1 MTDLSKYEGH
11 TLGPW
16 EVVWGSP
23 DGGWGSPDGGWY
35 IESQFNGTIVCDVP
49 PSADAGDNGSPD
61 ARAIAG
67 LPDILAYAREL
78 EARNAELVEALEEA
92 LVWLP
97 GVRKNLRERSD
108 WPKVIPAIRAA
119 LSRAK
124 GEQA

>member
-1 MTDLSKYEGH
+1 MTDLSIYEGH
-11 TLGPW
+11 TPGPW
-16 EVVWGSP
+16 EVV
-23 DGGWGSPDGGWY
+23 WGSPDGGWY

-78 EARNAELVEALEEA
+78 EARNAELVRGLESVVMDYA
-92 LVWLP
+92 MYGINVDQY
-97 GVRKNLRERSD
+97 ND
-108 WPKVIPAIRAA
+108 AILAA

-124 GEQA
+124 GDGK